1 MDQVSSEIWV
11 IAESQPAGKICGTAY
26 ELIAKA
32 LELSVQNGANVATVC
47 MGRPGASSIAELK
60 SSGISKI
67 YLPSNGGDL
76 FEDENIADAIASLAE
91 SRKPSVILGPATAK
105 GRALM
110 PRIAVN
116 LKTGLTADCTGLEIQ
131 SGTGKL
137 LQTRPA
143 FGGNL
148 LATIICEKFP
158 QMATVRPHVFA
169 ANAKHSTADKEVQL
183 VEFLIERKWTA
194 KKVLSE
200 TPFENKGE
208 NIADA
213 KIVVCAGMGA
223 GTQTGIK
230 KVRELAEKLGAAL
243 AGSRP
248 VIDSGLLEYSRQ
260 VGQTGSTVH
269 PDIYIACGVSGS
281 VQHLAG
287 MQGSSFIIAINS
299 DPDAPIMKI
308 ADVALCGDINEII
321 PELIKE
327 F

>member
-1 MDQVSSEIWV
+1 MERPPKEIWV
-11 IAESQPAGKICGTAY
+11 IAESRPGGKICGTAY
-26 ELIAKA
+26 ELISKA
-32 LELSVQNGANVATVC
+32 LKLSEQNGGTVAAVC
-47 MGRPGASSIAELK
+47 MGTAEPDCLAELRLSGASRV
-60 SSGISKI
+60 
-67 YLPSNGGDL
+67 YLPSDSNDF

-91 SRKPSVILGPATAK
+91 SRRPSIILGPATAK

-131 SGTGKL
+131 DESGKL

-169 ANAKHSTADKEVQL
+169 MPSPQSRAEAEL
-183 VEFLIERKWTA
+183 VEFSIEKRWPS
-194 KKVLSE
+194 KKVLAE

-223 GTQTGIK
+223 GNPAGIK
-230 KVRELAEKLGAAL
+230 KARELAEKLGGAL

-248 VIDSGLLEYSRQ
+248 VIDSGLLEYSHQ
-260 VGQTGSTVH
+260 VGQTGTTVH
-269 PDIYIACGVSGS
+269 PDIYIACGISGS

-287 MQGSSFIIAINS
+287 MQSSAFIAAINS

-308 ADVALCGDINEII
+308 ADVALCGDLNEII
-321 PELIKE
+321 PELMKE

>member
-1 MDQVSSEIWV
+1 MWV
-11 IAESQPAGKICGTAY
+11 IAESKSCGEICGTAY

-32 LELSVQNGANVATVC
+32 LKLSESSGTGTAAVCVGVPDAN
-47 MGRPGASSIAELK
+47 SLNKLK
-60 SSGISKI
+60 SSGVDCV
-67 YLPSNGGDL
+67 YVSNTGSNF
-76 FEDENIADAIASLAE
+76 FEDERFAE
-91 SRKPSVILGPATAK
+91 SIAVLSRKYKPSVILGPATAR

-110 PRIAVN
+110 PRIAVK

-131 SGTGKL
+131 AESGKL

-148 LATIICEKFP
+148 LATIICESFP

-169 ANAKHSTADKEVQL
+169 PNAPQSTGKTAEF
-183 VEFLIERKWTA
+183 VEFDASESWPSKRII
-194 KKVLSE
+194 SE

-213 KIVVCAGMGA
+213 QIVVCAGMGV
-223 GTQTGIK
+223 GNSEGIK
-230 KVRELAEKLGAAL
+230 KVETLAKKLGGAL

-248 VIDSGLLEYSRQ
+248 VVDNGLLEYSRQ
-260 VGQTGSTVH
+260 VGQTGTTVH
-269 PDIYIACGVSGS
+269 PNIYIACGVSGS

-287 MQGSSFIIAINS
+287 MQGSDFIIAINS
-299 DPDAPIMKI
+299 DPDAHIMKI
-308 ADVALCGDINEII
+308 ADIALCGDLNDIV
-321 PELIKE
+321 PELITV